1 MTLFQRIRLLAGQYS
16 AYSSQ
21 VQPTRVQHSD
31 VMDPSGI
38 RRRPRRVRNIVL
50 AVSSSSQGSESGQML
65 GALYLVN
72 FPNYEE
78 S

>member
-1 MTLFQRIRLLAGQYS
+1 MFQRIRLLEGQYS

-21 VQPTRVQHSD
+21 VHPTRVQHSD

-38 RRRPRRVRNIVL
+38 RRRPRRVRNIAL

-65 GALYLVN
+65 GELYLVKCG
-72 FPNYEE
+72 
-78 S
+78 